1 MRLALAAALTA
12 AAFTLSGCM
21 VYDVASTAVSAT
33 ATVVRTTADVA
44 SDVVCTV
51 ACSSDDEKK
60 K

>member
-1 MRLALAAALTA
+1 MRLAVIAALVA
-12 AAFTLSGCM
+12 ATFALSGCM

-33 ATVVRTTADVA
+33 TTVVSTTVDVA

-51 ACSSDDEKK
+51 ACNSDDEKK